1 MAFNVDVFKN
11 SGLIYGGA
19 RPSLFQVDLTFP
31 AELSRSVA
39 NRRFS
44 FTCRATSIPGSTVQ
58 AVEVPYFGRTV
69 KLAGDRTFDNW
80 NVTVMND
87 EDYTVRNAFE
97 DWSNA
102 LNSMVGNQR
111 LISVGTSGAL
121 GGGAATSTGGYKMDA
136 LITHFSKGGQAGGP
150 GANGISGTPIKQYVI
165 VGIFPIDVASMGMD
179 WDSTNQIQTFDVTF
193 AYDYWL
199 PVNAG
204 INTGAAGNISN
215 LIQAS
220 GFKAAG

>member
-31 AELSRSVA
+31 AELRGRSGA
-39 NRRFS
+39 NRRFT
-44 FTCRATSIPGSTVQ
+44 FTCRASSIPASTVDSIS
-58 AVEVPYFGRTV
+58 VPYFGRSIKV
-69 KLAGDRTFDNW
+69 AGDRSFSDW
-80 NVTVMND
+80 GVTVMND
-87 EDYTVRNAFE
+87 EDYSVRNAFE

-111 LISVGTSGAL
+111 LLSVGTGGAL
-121 GGGAATSTGGYKMDA
+121 GAASPLAATSGYKVDA
-136 LITHFSKGGQAGGP
+136 LVTHFSKGGIAGSP
-150 GANGISGTPIKQYVI
+150 GVNSISGTPIKQYMF
-165 VGIFPIDVASMGMD
+165 VGIFPIEVGAMGLD
-179 WDSTNQIQTFDVTF
+179 WETTNQLQNFDVTF

-204 INTGAAGNISN
+204 INTGAAGNITNNVKSLN
-215 LIQAS
+215 
-220 GFKAAG
+220 KA